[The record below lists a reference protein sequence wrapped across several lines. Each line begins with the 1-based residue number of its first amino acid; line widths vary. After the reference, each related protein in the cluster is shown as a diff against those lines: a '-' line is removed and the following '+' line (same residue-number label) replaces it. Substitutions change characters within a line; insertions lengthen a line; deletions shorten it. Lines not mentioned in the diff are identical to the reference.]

1 MSRGYANLTQ
11 LAEFDE
17 IIDARSPA
25 EFADD
30 HLPGAINCPVLD
42 DAERA
47 RIGTLYVQDSPFAAR
62 KAGAVLVARNIA
74 RHIER
79 HFLGHDRRWRPLVY
93 CWRGGKRSGAFVT
106 ILREIGWD
114 ACQLEG
120 GYKAFRRSVLGK
132 LERLPAQ
139 FRYRVLGGATGSA
152 KSRLLE
158 ALAGRGAQVL
168 DLEALATHRGSVLGD
183 LPGEP
188 QPSQR
193 MFETRL
199 AEALSRLDP
208 QHVVF
213 IEAESRR
220 IGILQLPD
228 ALFAAMHDSA
238 CVQVEA
244 SREARVRHLLEEY
257 AHFLTDPQRLKD
269 RLAGLRELRGGDTV
283 AHWNELIDRGEWQ
296 RLVASLLDLH
306 YDPLYRRSQGRN
318 YRQFDSALRLDADD
332 LSAQAVD
339 ALAARILE
347 TGGRD
352 FPHTGQ
358 PAAAQG
364 SNASRR

>member
-17 IIDARSPA
+17 VIDARSPA
-25 EFADD
+25 EYADD
-30 HLPGAINCPVLD
+30 HLPRAISCPVLD

-47 RIGTLYVQDSPFAAR
+47 RIGTMYVRESPFAAR

-74 RHIER
+74 RHVEQS
-79 HFLGHDRRWRPLVY
+79 FLGHDRRWRPLVY
-93 CWRGGKRSGAFVT
+93 CWRGGKRSGSFVT
-106 ILREIGWD
+106 VLREIGWD

-120 GYKAFRRSVLGK
+120 GYKAFRRDVLGR

-139 FRYRVLGGATGSA
+139 FRLRVLGGATGSA
-152 KSRLLE
+152 KSRLLR

-168 DLEALATHRGSVLGD
+168 DLEALAAHRGSVLGD

-208 QHVVF
+208 QRVVF

-220 IGILQLPD
+220 IGVLQLPD
-228 ALFAAMHDSA
+228 ALFAAMHDSP
-238 CVQVEA
+238 CVQIEA
-244 SREARVRHLLEEY
+244 SREARVRHLLAEY
-257 AHFLTDPQRLKD
+257 AHFLNEPQRLSD

-283 AHWNELIDRGEWQ
+283 AHWNELIARGQWRQ
-296 RLVASLLDLH
+296 LVGSLLDAH

-318 YRQFDSALRLDADD
+318 YRQFESALRVHADD
-332 LSAQAVD
+332 LSAE
-339 ALAARILE
+339 ALDECARRILSTVE
-347 TGGRD
+347 
-352 FPHTGQ
+352 
-358 PAAAQG
+358 
-364 SNASRR
+364 